1 MGWPLGCLVN
11 LLVKPVHGVTISQME
26 QSENEKV
33 DVRPARPINSPGAV
47 DDKRQSDAEELELE
61 ILLEEFDEALISDG
75 GILTP

>member
-1 MGWPLGCLVN
+1 
-11 LLVKPVHGVTISQME
+11 ME

-47 DDKRQSDAEELELE
+47 DEKRQSDAEELELE